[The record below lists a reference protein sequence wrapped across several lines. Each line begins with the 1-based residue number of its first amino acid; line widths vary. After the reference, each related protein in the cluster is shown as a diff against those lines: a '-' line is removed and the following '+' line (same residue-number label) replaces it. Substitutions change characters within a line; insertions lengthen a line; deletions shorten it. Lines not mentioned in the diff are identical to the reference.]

1 MKRIA
6 AYLTPLWLATAAW
19 AAGHDI
25 AVPSGQAI
33 AFHEMIRDRPG
44 GDLTVRFRFIAP
56 DIANDAAPDYEVVE
70 RDMAHLC
77 QKFVLPQLAEAD
89 EVPGQIVISL
99 ADQITEFGQPAPQAT
114 QFFEAYSIAEGQCIW
129 EPF

>member
-6 AYLTPLWLATAAW
+6 AYLTPLGLVTAAW
-19 AAGHDI
+19 AAGHGI
-25 AVPSGQAI
+25 VVPSGQAI
-33 AFHEMIRDRPG
+33 AFHEMIHDQPG

-56 DIANDAAPDYEVVE
+56 DIAKDAAPDYEVVE

-77 QKFVLPQLAEAD
+77 QKFALPRLSEAGD
-89 EVPGQIVISL
+89 VPGQIVISL
-99 ADQITEFGQPAPQAT
+99 ADQITEFGQPAPQAK
-114 QFFEAYSIAEGQCIW
+114 QFFEAYSIAKDQCIW